1 MGVGQNMPEIIANR
15 TNATVQISLN
25 EQPTMAKKGAGFKV
39 KRGDTFDIA
48 KVKSIGVFNDVVLF
62 GSLDCY
68 REDSRA
74 GLVLDGQ
81 SLRTQNK
88 RFVSGLCRLTIT
100 VEGVVYDG
108 RMSQGMLQREKLK
121 LKSRPRHEERLRG
134 FVGYEKQLKEI
145 EDTLYSQIAFVDC
158 DVIFSTGA
166 SLEDM
171 RDSIARYT
179 IDTEEMLLDL
189 AAVDLVEGYNSYRIN
204 ACCLAISR
212 LYIHPAFRSLGLSA
226 WLLRNLPVLGQTV
239 VNMPVGDMLLIPG
252 DFSNEAKRRHQTR
265 QEYLEWLREYYK
277 KNGFLPEDSL
287 TVKGI
292 YRNKRLNV

>member
-1 MGVGQNMPEIIANR
+1 MPEIIASR
-15 TNATVQISLN
+15 TNATVQISLT
-25 EQPTMAKKGAGFKV
+25 EQPSVAKKGAGFKV
-39 KRGDTFDIA
+39 RRGDTFDIA
-48 KVKSIGVFNDVVLF
+48 RVKSIGVFNDVVLF

-68 REDSRA
+68 RDDSRA

-81 SLRTQNK
+81 ALRTQNR

-100 VEGVVYDG
+100 IEGVVYDG

-121 LKSRPRHEERLRG
+121 LHSRPRRDERLRG

-145 EDTLYSQIAFVDC
+145 EDTLYSQIAFADC
-158 DVIFSTGA
+158 DVIFNSGT

-189 AAVDLVEGYNSYRIN
+189 AAVDLVEGYHSYNIN

-239 VNMPVGDMLLIPG
+239 LNMPVGDMLLIPG

-265 QEYLEWLREYYK
+265 QEYITWLRKYYE
-277 KNGFLPEDSL
+277 KNGFLPEDGL
-287 TVKGI
+287 TVKGV
-292 YRNKRLNV
+292 YRNKRLSL